1 LAKKG
6 ETNEENAFECRGSG
20 NADDTQHSAVIGR
33 LLLASLASLAS
44 LLRSPSALLLLQ
56 WHPVPWCYLEGRLVR
71 LISADCTMCL
81 YVSDQATKKL
91 KR

>member
-1 LAKKG
+1 MYLVLWPKKG
-6 ETNEENAFECRGSG
+6 EINEENAFECYGCS
-20 NADDTQHSAVIGR
+20 NADGTRHSTVVSG

-56 WHPVPWCYLEGRLVR
+56 WNPVQGRHP
-71 LISADCTMCL
+71 
-81 YVSDQATKKL
+81 